1 MNNLRSVVVLV
12 VAAIAPAAMAKKVAP
27 KVDVVAASL
36 GELRTA
42 ANCQDKASP
51 WRPWCIAAE
60 FPSGTAGELPKGKI
74 LVGMTVELQQGKDAK
89 QALSDKVSFVALA
102 IDQDGKAKL
111 TDVKPTS
118 KDEEQAVMES
128 IFNTTA
134 VFKGKATTATIP
146 KDMAGYLKTLKGQYA
161 TTKGPTEWTWT
172 GQTQSRM
179 RKVGAFWVVIEIPK
193 AGNGVFATI
202 LTDAWK

>member
-134 VFKGKATTATIP
+134 VFKGK
-146 KDMAGYLKTLKGQYA
+146 
-161 TTKGPTEWTWT
+161 GPTEWTWT